1 MTESDPASANSAS
14 SGPSSSGPSSS
25 GPSSSGPSSTGPSS
39 FVSGSTDP
47 ATDLASDTA
56 AGPDGARTIVHL
68 VRHGEVANPAGVLY
82 GRIPGFH
89 LSEDGQMMAKAAAGF
104 LAGRDITVLRSS
116 PLDRAK
122 ETAEPI
128 SAQLGLA
135 IEIDER
141 LIEPWNHFEGLNVAV
156 GDGSLRSPRHW
167 IHLWNPFRPSWGEPY
182 KQVAARV
189 LAAAADAARAAS
201 GHEAVCVSHQLP
213 IWVSRR
219 SAEGRQLWHDQRR
232 RQCALGSVT
241 SLTYSGDRLTAVS
254 YAEPSGSAGS
264 RVAGA

>member
-1 MTESDPASANSAS
+1 MTDPDPSGAAESASATDVDPA
-14 SGPSSSGPSSS
+14 
-25 GPSSSGPSSTGPSS
+25 
-39 FVSGSTDP
+39 
-47 ATDLASDTA
+47 AT
-56 AGPDGARTIVHL
+56 TIVHL
-68 VRHGEVANPAGVLY
+68 VRHGEVANPDKVLY

-89 LSEDGQMMAKAAAGF
+89 LSEDGQLMAKAAADF
-104 LAGRDITVLRSS
+104 MAGRDITVLRSS
-116 PLDRAK
+116 PLERAVQ
-122 ETAEPI
+122 TAEPI
-128 SAQLGLA
+128 AAQLGLT

-141 LIEPWNHFEGLNVAV
+141 LIEPWNHFEGLKVAV
-156 GDGSLRSPRHW
+156 GDGSLRDPRHW
-167 IHLWNPFRPSWGEPY
+167 IYLRNPFRPSWGEPY
-182 KQVAARV
+182 QQVAARV

-219 SAEGRQLWHDQRR
+219 SAESLRLWHDPRR

-241 SLTYSGDRLTAVS
+241 SLTYTGGRLAGVS